1 MFLKLVQNEWMK
13 LFNRTSTYVM
23 FGLLAAG
30 VLITAIFT
38 YYQQQDQQLP
48 SEAQWQAELTSE
60 NETLAQQEVETNN
73 YYIESDAINQQ
84 ALNNYRLE
92 HNLSPYEPENVWTY
106 MDSNTG
112 LIQIIG
118 MLVII
123 VAASIVAQE
132 FKQGTIKLLLV
143 RSASRTQVLAAKF
156 AVTLLFGLF
165 LLASL
170 FAMSF
175 AVGAIIFG
183 FDGSAVHLTASN
195 GEVMEWSRIVYL
207 GVTYLAGSVTMLMLA
222 AFAFM
227 ISTVFRSDSIAIA
240 ISVMLLFAGSMA
252 TNILALLTDW
262 AKFSLF
268 ANTNLELY
276 FRGGPMV
283 EGMTLGFSVIVLA
296 VYLVVF
302 LILAFGFFNRR
313 DVSI

>member
-23 FGLLAAG
+23 LGLLAAG
-30 VLITAIFT
+30 VLTTAIFT

-48 SEAQWQAELTSE
+48 SQEQWQAELQSE
-60 NETLAQQEVETNN
+60 NETLAQQEAETNN

-84 ALNNYRLE
+84 AINNYRLE
-92 HNLSPYEPENVWTY
+92 HNLSPYETENVWTY

-112 LIQIIG
+112 LIQFIG

-165 LLASL
+165 LLVSL

-175 AVGAIIFG
+175 AVRAIVFG
-183 FDGSAVHLTASN
+183 FDGSTIHITASN
-195 GEVMEWSRIVYL
+195 GEVIEWSRIIYL

-227 ISTVFRSDSIAIA
+227 ISTVFRNDSIAIA
-240 ISVMLLFAGSMA
+240 ISVMLLFAGTMA

-268 ANTNLELY
+268 ANTNLEQY

-283 EGMTLGFSVIVLA
+283 EGMTLGFSVVVLV

-302 LILAFGFFNRR
+302 LVLAFGFFNKR